1 MTEGTLQAPWLLP
14 RTPWPITRN
23 CHAAKRVGGV
33 MSSAK
38 AEGGCLCG
46 SIRYRIAGPPIA
58 QSLCH
63 CRSCRLA
70 AGAPSV
76 AWIVV
81 RREHFAFTTGAPAH
95 FCSSPPVIR
104 TFCGQ
109 CGTPLTYRHE
119 DSPNTI
125 DVTTATLDAPE
136 DFPPTREVWLEHR
149 LAWAPLDENLQ
160 HFQRGSSDA

>member
-1 MTEGTLQAPWLLP
+1 
-14 RTPWPITRN
+14 
-23 CHAAKRVGGV
+23 

-38 AEGGCLCG
+38 GEGGCLCG
-46 SIRYRIAGPPIA
+46 SIRYRIAGMPTA
-58 QSLCH
+58 QALCH

-81 RREHFAFTTGAPAH
+81 RREHFAITKGAPAQ
-95 FCSSPPVIR
+95 FRSSPSVVR

-109 CGTPLTYRHE
+109 CGTALTYQH
-119 DSPNTI
+119 DYSPNTI
-125 DVTTATLDAPE
+125 DITTATLEAPE
-136 DFPPTREVWLEHR
+136 DFPPTREIWLEHR
-149 LAWAPLDENLQ
+149 LAWEPLDDNLQ